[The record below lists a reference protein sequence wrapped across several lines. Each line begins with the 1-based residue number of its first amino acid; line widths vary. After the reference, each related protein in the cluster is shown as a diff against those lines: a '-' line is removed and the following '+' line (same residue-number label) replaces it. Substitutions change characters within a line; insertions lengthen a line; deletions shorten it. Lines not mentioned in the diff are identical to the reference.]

1 MRTTARRLRFARVI
15 ARWAVYAEHMGLV
28 ADRASAASGE
38 AEPTPPEA
46 QRWEFF
52 LQHGVKPTCTFV
64 RRREGAAWGP
74 ARIVVSYPGAQ
85 PALPPDPVVPWDA
98 VLEDWLLEH
107 RIAARDED
115 NEAARFGHALETRFD
130 AIERRA
136 GSSQFVAVLLRCLYD
151 RECALYLPLQRK
163 LGAIRSYE
171 PDPRNAATATGA
183 EIKEVM
189 RRSAQLLGEL
199 GYATDRAA
207 EILENALAYYLRDRF
222 DL

>member
-1 MRTTARRLRFARVI
+1 
-15 ARWAVYAEHMGLV
+15 MGLV
-28 ADRASAASGE
+28 ADRGSDE

-107 RIAARDED
+107 RIAARDEG
-115 NEAARFGHALETRFD
+115 NEAARFGHALEIRFD
-130 AIERRA
+130 AIERRV
-136 GSSQFVAVLLRCLYD
+136 GSGQFVAVLLRCLYD
-151 RECALYLPLQRK
+151 RACSLCSPLQRK

-171 PDPRNAATATGA
+171 PDPRGAETATGT
-183 EIKEVM
+183 EINDVM
-189 RRSAQLLGEL
+189 QRSAAILGEL
-199 GYATDRAA
+199 GYAGDRAA
-207 EILENALAYYLRDRF
+207 EILDNALAYYLRDRF

>member
-1 MRTTARRLRFARVI
+1 
-15 ARWAVYAEHMGLV
+15 MGLV
-28 ADRASAASGE
+28 ADRVSDA

-107 RIAARDED
+107 RIAARDDD
-115 NEAARFGHALETRFD
+115 NEAARFGHALEIRFE
-130 AIERRA
+130 ALERRT
-136 GSSQFVAVLLRCLYD
+136 GSAQFVAVLLRCLYD
-151 RECALYLPLQRK
+151 RGCELCPPLQRK

-171 PDPRNAATATGA
+171 PDPHSVETATGA
-183 EIKEVM
+183 ELKHVLQ
-189 RRSAQLLGEL
+189 RSAEILGEL
-199 GYATDRAA
+199 GYAGDRATA
-207 EILENALAYYLRDRF
+207 ILDKALAYYLHDRF